1 MGRKG
6 DSKRKAKKVKQI
18 SKPDAT
24 VSSILRG
31 SDLPLVSSS
40 AKDNGAF
47 LNRGGLNPS
56 AGSGKKH
63 KKGN

>member
-6 DSKRKAKKVKQI
+6 DSKRKTKKINQS
-18 SKPDAT
+18 SKPDVT
-24 VSSILRG
+24 GSSNLRSG
-31 SDLPLVSSS
+31 DLPLVSSS

-56 AGSGKKH
+56 ASSGKKH